1 MGDLCR
7 RTVTFGGLDFC
18 CQKFSKDVMAL
29 KNKEP
34 SLRTQVGEPPCLGR
48 WQQHVWRHPLSP
60 SHLNPVGMR
69 QGEGQGSFPD
79 LCDKAIVSGGDRV
92 TPGPGMATIALS
104 VRQMR
109 LLLCLSCLCGHGH
122 QASEMQL
129 WILSI
134 HCWALCPSWA
144 QKLYTRLLVLR
155 SKKALSLVYFGAPM
169 LGPAGMT
176 ISTSARSMWPLQLV
190 SSPES

>member
-1 MGDLCR
+1 MHGDLWR
-7 RTVTFGGLDFC
+7 FGFLL
-18 CQKFSKDVMAL
+18 SKVL
-29 KNKEP
+29 KG
-34 SLRTQVGEPPCLGR
+34 RYGFGEQRAFTEDSGGGATLPRR
-48 WQQHVWRHPLSP
+48 WQQHVRRHPLSP

-79 LCDKAIVSGGDRV
+79 LCDKAIASGGDRV

-144 QKLYTRLLVLR
+144 QKLYTRLLVLSYR
-155 SKKALSLVYFGAPM
+155 TKNREERDTVSK
-169 LGPAGMT
+169 
-176 ISTSARSMWPLQLV
+176 ITSNMSIKDTKSASRWYRDCHLV
-190 SSPES
+190 STEQPCL